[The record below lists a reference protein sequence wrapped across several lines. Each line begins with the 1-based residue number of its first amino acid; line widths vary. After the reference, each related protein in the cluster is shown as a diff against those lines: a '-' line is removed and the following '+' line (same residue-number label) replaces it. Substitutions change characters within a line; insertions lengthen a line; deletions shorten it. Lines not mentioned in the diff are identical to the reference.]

1 MTQYNPYMAQFSAA
15 EAPFQTRSGG
25 VPGWR
30 RMLFILFSIGLIVA
44 LLLAIKPTPALN
56 ASSAAANQSE
66 QQTLVAE
73 AAVAET
79 TSSDVAQSEA
89 QAVGSGAISPVFAA
103 PVQYWAAQIEAWSAA
118 HGIDPN
124 LAATIMQVESCG
136 DPNAVSRAG
145 AQGLFQVMP
154 FHFTPGE
161 NMQDPDTNAS
171 RGLSYFVERLQQTG
185 GDIGRAFAGYNGG
198 HRAAATTWDNWPN
211 ETQRYYT
218 WTTGIY
224 NEIQQGLNP
233 SPTLQQWLQAGGASL
248 CNQAAARL
256 GLSQ

>member
-1 MTQYNPYMAQFSAA
+1 
-15 EAPFQTRSGG
+15 
-25 VPGWR
+25 
-30 RMLFILFSIGLIVA
+30 MLFILISIGFIVA
-44 LLLAIKPTPALN
+44 ALLEIKPTPALN
-56 ASSAAANQSE
+56 SSAAANQNE
-66 QQTLVAE
+66 QQALAAGAAAE
-73 AAVAET
+73 AET
-79 TSSDVAQSEA
+79 TTGDVAQTQA
-89 QAVGSGAISPVFAA
+89 QPVASGAISPVFAA
-103 PVQYWAAQIEAWSAA
+103 PVQYWAPQIEAWSAV

-136 DPNAVSRAG
+136 DPNAVSSAG

-154 FHFTPGE
+154 FHFTAGE

-171 RGLSYFVERLQQTG
+171 RGLAYFVERLQQTG

-248 CNQAAARL
+248 CNQAATRL